1 MAVIVAVL
9 LILGVGV
16 TSTASLVI
24 LHDRLRAQTDDE
36 LQTAMAEF
44 TTIPTSDDHG
54 PTDYVSF
61 IFTTAGQR
69 LGVWPALTS
78 LGDGGPDIALPSSL
92 ASRETF
98 FQRHSTQPA
107 TVDSNK
113 GDGHYRVVFRDAY
126 LPDGT
131 PVYLALALS
140 TRSIT
145 TTMHRMIALVAT
157 TGGAV
162 VIVGMLIGF
171 IMVRRS
177 LKPLR
182 GVESTAAQIAAGDLT
197 QRVPAA
203 EPGTEVG
210 RLTASL
216 NSMLTQIEAAF
227 AARVASEK
235 RMHQFVSDASH
246 ELRTPL
252 AAIRGYGELYR
263 IGALTSEDDV
273 KGAMRRIEDE
283 ARRMGGLVS
292 DLLQLTRLD
301 EGRGIQRKLVDI
313 VPIVVDAAADLKALD
328 PSREVTLES
337 HMPEGGADQAGD
349 GETAGEN
356 VPQVWG
362 DPDKLRQVFTN
373 LIGNV
378 YRHTPEGTPAEIVFG
393 VDPEAGVAYGAVRD
407 HGPGIDPAQADRV
420 FERFYRLDASRTR
433 DTGGSGLGLAIVAS
447 TVEAMGGRVTLT
459 ETEGGGATFTV
470 ALPLAVPD
478 AETHRDGTAAPV
490 VAA

>member
-78 LGDGGPDIALPSSL
+78 LGDGGPDITLPSSL

-349 GETAGEN
+349 GEAAGEN